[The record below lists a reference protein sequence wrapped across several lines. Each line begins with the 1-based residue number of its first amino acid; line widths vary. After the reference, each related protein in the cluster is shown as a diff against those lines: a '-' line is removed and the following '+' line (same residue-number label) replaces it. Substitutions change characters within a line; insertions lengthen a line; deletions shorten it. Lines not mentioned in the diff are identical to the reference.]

1 MRRVHAPQ
9 SLFPQVHMKGVAC
22 TGGVFTQ
29 SIWIDAELEGADFAG
44 ADLEQC
50 VFHRARCSKARFSE
64 SVLTYADFSYADL
77 HDADFGGATFMRTK
91 MHRALTEGTRF
102 SDKDGLLPNDPDL
115 FAAEEFSARGARP

>member
-1 MRRVHAPQ
+1 M
-9 SLFPQVHMKGVAC
+9 
-22 TGGVFTQ
+22 
-29 SIWIDAELEGADFAG
+29 
-44 ADLEQC
+44 
-50 VFHRARCSKARFSE
+50 ARFSE

-102 SDKDGLLPNDPDL
+102 SDKGGLLPNDPDL